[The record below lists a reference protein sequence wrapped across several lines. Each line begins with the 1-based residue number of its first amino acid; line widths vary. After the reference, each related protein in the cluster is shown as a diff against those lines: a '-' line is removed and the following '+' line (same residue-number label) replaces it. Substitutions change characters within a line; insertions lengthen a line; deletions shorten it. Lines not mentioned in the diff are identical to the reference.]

1 MSLDLNNFIFSL
13 LLMISV
19 QEIIE
24 NIVNIEI
31 INAII

>member
-13 LLMISV
+13 FLMISV